1 VVQGTLDDTLNSVD
15 VVQGTLD
22 DVRVLEAVVWTV
34 IHVLSTD
41 ALSIAENSWSVEVNN
56 KIVKSIVYS

>member
-1 VVQGTLDDTLNSVD
+1 MVQV
-15 VVQGTLD
+15 TLD

-41 ALSIAENSWSVEVNN
+41 ALSIAENSWSFELNN
-56 KIVKSIVYS
+56 RIVKSIV